1 MSEQARA
8 ILEQAMQLPFPEREQ
23 LANQLM
29 RSVEEGML
37 TEAEADALDA
47 EWAPE
52 IRRRIAEIESGAVQC
67 IPWADV
73 DAEMRKLL
81 SE

>member
-8 ILEQAMQLPFPEREQ
+8 LFEQAMQLPFPEREQ

-37 TEAEADALDA
+37 TEAEADALDK

-52 IRRRIAEIESGAVQC
+52 IRRRIAEIEGGAVQC